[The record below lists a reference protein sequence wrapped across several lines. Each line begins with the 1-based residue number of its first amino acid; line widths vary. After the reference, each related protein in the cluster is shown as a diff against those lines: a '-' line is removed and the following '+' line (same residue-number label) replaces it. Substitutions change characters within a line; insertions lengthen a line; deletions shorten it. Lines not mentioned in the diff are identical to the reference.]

1 MENEYMCP
9 LLERIIDACYCY
21 EINSVVYGLIK
32 PEAIGDEIDRGKAKD
47 ICDNCKNNQMK

>member
-1 MENEYMCP
+1 MCP